1 MFEFFMCFV
10 NVLFKISIMLLIGIE
25 LIHLVKEMSKHSL
38 ESYIIDILSS
48 LFLTIAYVN
57 MILLLFIIN
66 FDVFKINVKF
76 FKIFSLLIVV
86 YLNKYQM
93 KFSILLTLFWFIRL
107 FSEAI
112 ILRTKIINI
121 KTIVI

>member
-76 FKIFSLLIVV
+76 F
-86 YLNKYQM
+86 
-93 KFSILLTLFWFIRL
+93 
-107 FSEAI
+107 
-112 ILRTKIINI
+112 
-121 KTIVI
+121 